1 MNQNSSSMN
10 NFSDQGMIRYPM
22 SELLEAGQQ
31 LQRKVFTS
39 NATPMTLK
47 ILFVQHT
54 PATFFLTDIHNPDYR
69 LTSPLQIEIERSDSG
84 VVVSDAQ
91 SGVYGAG
98 KNQKEAIED
107 FQSMFVVMFEQLS
120 EQETNL
126 SKALSDRLNYLRSA
140 LSRR

>member
-1 MNQNSSSMN
+1 MNQNLSHMN
-10 NFSDQGMIRYPM
+10 NFSDQGMIRFHMP
-22 SELLEAGQQ
+22 ELLATGQQ
-31 LQRKVFTS
+31 RQRKVFTS
-39 NATPMTLK
+39 NATPMVLK
-47 ILFVQHT
+47 ILIGQPS
-54 PATFFLTDIHNPDYR
+54 PATFFLTDIHNSDYR

-98 KNQKEAIED
+98 KTQKEAIED

-120 EQETNL
+120 EQEANL